1 MSIRRMIPALT
12 LTAALALGQAG
23 LAQEADP
30 PTQPA
35 QEPAQ
40 AAAQETAQGETPG
53 AAQAAASDVGLTLA
67 DLGKDEGLTA
77 AVEKMAEGHQM
88 PEWLREGA
96 VISPSQKVGFGGQ
109 EYLAMTACKQHD
121 CAANQ
126 FAVLYAPG
134 SGTAHG
140 VLSVRDGEG
149 AELLTWLGMAGGP
162 ETIDGRTI
170 LYAALTGSL
179 ANHPQDFTYAE

>member
-1 MSIRRMIPALT
+1 MNIRRTIPALT
-12 LTAALALGQAG
+12 LTAALMLGPAA
-23 LAQEADP
+23 LAQESGTQETGTQDTGAQA
-30 PTQPA
+30 TVEQPA
-35 QEPAQ
+35 EQATAQ
-40 AAAQETAQGETPG
+40 AAAPET
-53 AAQAAASDVGLTLA
+53 GLTLA
-67 DLGKDEGLTA
+67 DLGKDQGLTA

-96 VISPSQKVGFGGQ
+96 VISPSQKVAFGGQ

-121 CAANQ
+121 CGENQ
-126 FAVLYAPG
+126 FAVLYAPAG
-134 SGTAHG
+134 GTAYG

-179 ANHPQDFTYAE
+179 ANHPQDFLYAE

>member
-1 MSIRRMIPALT
+1 MNIRRTIPALT
-12 LTAALALGQAG
+12 LTAALALGPAA
-23 LAQEADP
+23 LAQESGAQDTGMQDTA
-30 PTQPA
+30 TQETGA
-35 QEPAQ
+35 QATAGQSAEQ
-40 AAAQETAQGETPG
+40 AAAA
-53 AAQAAASDVGLTLA
+53 DMGLTLA
-67 DLGKDEGLTA
+67 DLGKDQGLTA

-88 PEWLREGA
+88 PEWLSEGA
-96 VISPSQKVGFGGQ
+96 VISPSQRVAFGGQ
-109 EYLAMTACKQHD
+109 DYLAMTACKQHD

-179 ANHPQDFTYAE
+179 ANHPQDFIYAE

>member
-1 MSIRRMIPALT
+1 M
-12 LTAALALGQAG
+12 
-23 LAQEADP
+23 
-30 PTQPA
+30 
-35 QEPAQ
+35 
-40 AAAQETAQGETPG
+40 
-53 AAQAAASDVGLTLA
+53 GLTLA
-67 DLGKDEGLTA
+67 DLGRDQGLTA

-96 VISPSQKVGFGGQ
+96 VISPSQTVAFGGQ
-109 EYLAMTACKQHD
+109 EYLAMMACKQHD
-121 CAANQ
+121 CAENQ

-149 AELLTWLGMAGGP
+149 AELLTWLGMAGGA

-179 ANHPQDFTYAE
+179 ANHPQDFRYAE

>member
-1 MSIRRMIPALT
+1 MTIRRIIPALT
-12 LTAALALGQAG
+12 LTAALVLGPAA
-23 LAQEADP
+23 LAQESGAQDTG
-30 PTQPA
+30 TQGTA
-35 QEPAQ
+35 EQATAQ
-40 AAAQETAQGETPG
+40 AAAPEM
-53 AAQAAASDVGLTLA
+53 GLTLA
-67 DLGKDEGLTA
+67 DLGRDQGLTA

-96 VISPSQKVGFGGQ
+96 VISPSQTVAFGGQ
-109 EYLAMTACKQHD
+109 EYLAMIACKQHD
-121 CAANQ
+121 CAENQ

-179 ANHPQDFTYAE
+179 ANHPQDFRYAE